1 MPKKSRKK
9 SAITKHK
16 NVMAKAQGLKISKVL
31 QQAQQY
37 QQAQEWQKAEALYHQ
52 VLQKQPKNK
61 SALNFYRQLGSAFS
75 KRRQF
80 AEAITYF
87 QRALSFNPNHAEMQ
101 NDLGIIFGQQG
112 KLEQAKAC
120 FEKAIAEKKD
130 FAQAYYNLGIILN
143 GEEQFAEAI
152 TCYQKALSITPHYA
166 DAYNNLGNSLSGQDK
181 ISEAIINYQKAITL
195 NPNYAE
201 AHNNLGVAFKK
212 EGQIVEAVA
221 SFQQAI
227 ALNPNYLD
235 AYNNLGVTF
244 NDQEQFKDA
253 ETCFKAVLSLNP
265 NDVEAHISLA
275 HLLHKQIKL
284 TETIACYQRALAL
297 EPHNVLAHGGLGNTL
312 KEKGL
317 INEAIVHYKKALA
330 LKATDCKVHYNLI
343 HSNLVFTLNYSPQYD
358 RAALFLEHQR
368 FNEQHAVPL
377 SASIKQHLNNNNPH
391 RKLKIGYV
399 SADLK
404 NHSVAFFMK
413 PILAHHNHE
422 QFEIVC
428 YYNHTQ
434 VDHITEQLQQY
445 SDYWVPCVELSDE
458 ALADKIREDQI
469 DILVDLS
476 GHIAGNRLL
485 TFARKPAP
493 IQATYIGYP
502 NTTGLTVI
510 DYHITDNYVDPE
522 GIAEAFHSEIPMR
535 MPASY
540 YCFDPLI
547 ERTAVNECPALK
559 NGYITFCCFNN
570 YAKLNRETFVLWAKI
585 LQSLP
590 DAKLVIMN
598 ASLQDLETQQS
609 LEKTFAN
616 LGIKSTRLEIGY
628 ISSTEKTFSTYNQID
643 IALDSYPYNG
653 ATTTCQALWMGVPV
667 VTLVGETH
675 VARAGLSILS
685 AVSLTE
691 LIASSPEEY
700 IDICVKLANNT
711 QYLQKMRTEMRDKIQ
726 ASPLM
731 DGASFTRHLES
742 EYRKMWEKWCDK

>member
-1 MPKKSRKK
+1 
-9 SAITKHK
+9 
-16 NVMAKAQGLKISKVL
+16 
-31 QQAQQY
+31 
-37 QQAQEWQKAEALYHQ
+37 
-52 VLQKQPKNK
+52 
-61 SALNFYRQLGSAFS
+61 
-75 KRRQF
+75 
-80 AEAITYF
+80 
-87 QRALSFNPNHAEMQ
+87 
-101 NDLGIIFGQQG
+101 
-112 KLEQAKAC
+112 
-120 FEKAIAEKKD
+120 
-130 FAQAYYNLGIILN
+130 
-143 GEEQFAEAI
+143 
-152 TCYQKALSITPHYA
+152 LSITPNYA
-166 DAYNNLGNSLSGQDK
+166 DAYNNLGNARSGQDK
-181 ISEAIINYQKAITL
+181 ISEAIIDYQKAIAL

-212 EGQIVEAVA
+212 QGQIAEAIA

-235 AYNNLGVTF
+235 AYNNLGVTL
-244 NDQEQFKDA
+244 NDQKQCKEA

-265 NDVEAHISLA
+265 KYVEAYTSLG
-275 HLLHKQIKL
+275 HSLDEQGKL
-284 TETIACYQRALAL
+284 TEAIACYQRALAL
-297 EPHNVLAHGGLGNTL
+297 EPNNVLAQSSLGRTL
-312 KEKGL
+312 KEKGM

-330 LKATDCKVHYNLI
+330 LEPTDWKVHC
-343 HSNLVFTLNYSPQYD
+343 NLVFTLNYSPQYD
-358 RAALFLEHQR
+358 RAAIFLEHQR

-377 SASIKQHLNNNNPH
+377 SASIKPHLNNNNPH

-399 SADLK
+399 SADLRK
-404 NHSVAFFMK
+404 HSVAFFMK
-413 PILAHHNHE
+413 PIFAHHNHE

-445 SDYWVPCVELSDE
+445 SDHWIPCLELSDE
-458 ALADKIREDQI
+458 ALADKIRQDKI

-476 GHIAGNRLL
+476 GHIGGNRLL

-522 GIAEAFHSEIPMR
+522 GIAEASHSEIPMR

-547 ERTAVNECPALK
+547 ERTPVNECPALE

-598 ASLQDLETQQS
+598 ASLQDLETQQF
-609 LEKTFAN
+609 LENTFAS
-616 LGIKSTRLEIGY
+616 LDIKSNRLEIGC
-628 ISSTEKTFSTYNQID
+628 IPSTEKTFSTYNQID

-667 VTLVGETH
+667 VTLVGKTH

-685 AVSLTE
+685 ALGLTE
-691 LIASSPEEY
+691 FIASTPEEY
-700 IDICVKLANNT
+700 IEICVKLASEK
-711 QYLQKMRTEMRDKIQ
+711 QYLQKLRNEMREKMQ

-731 DGASFTRHLES
+731 DGASFTRYLES
-742 EYRKMWEKWCDK
+742 EYRKMWGKWCDKND